1 MGMSVGS
8 GVGDGVGSGVG
19 VGIGVEVDIGDGAAQ
34 LSASPKAIINT
45 AR

>member
-1 MGMSVGS
+1 MGVNVGA

-19 VGIGVEVDIGDGAAQ
+19 VGVGIEVDIGDGAAQ
-34 LSASPKAIINT
+34 LSDSPKAIINT